1 MPGHNLS
8 PVVKPS
14 LLPGLDVVVD
24 FVVEVDEHDEG
35 NDPQDDQAAP
45 VVVEGVVRVDPHLSR
60 SQLSH
65 KRLSLQGSVVDNS
78 LGQLV
83 VTNYCVA
90 PVQVLTIIKLFF
102 SELQFLI

>member
-1 MPGHNLS
+1 MSHILS

-14 LLPGLDVVVD
+14 LFPGLYVVVD
-24 FVVEVDEHDEG
+24 FVVEVYEHDEG
-35 NDPQDDQAAP
+35 YDSQDDQAAP
-45 VVVEGVVRVDPHLSR
+45 VVVERVVRVDPHLSR

-65 KRLSLQGSVVDNS
+65 KSLSLQGSVVDNG

-90 PVQVLTIIKLFF
+90 PVQVLTIMKLLF

>member
-1 MPGHNLS
+1 MS

-14 LLPGLDVVVD
+14 LLSGLNVVVD

-65 KRLSLQGSVVDNS
+65 KSLSLQGSVVDDS
-78 LGQLV
+78 LG
-83 VTNYCVA
+83 
-90 PVQVLTIIKLFF
+90 
-102 SELQFLI
+102 